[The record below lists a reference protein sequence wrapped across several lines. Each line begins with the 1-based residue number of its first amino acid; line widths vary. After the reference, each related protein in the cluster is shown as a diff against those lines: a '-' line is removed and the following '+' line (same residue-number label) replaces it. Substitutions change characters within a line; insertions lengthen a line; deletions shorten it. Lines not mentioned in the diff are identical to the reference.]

1 MQPTSSDT
9 GLMGWWKRKRA
20 RPDADDLQRQV
31 QATRDRL
38 AQVEVET
45 RRQAAEQEIEQ
56 MKRGSQSDVT

>member
-1 MQPTSSDT
+1 
-9 GLMGWWKRKRA
+9 MGWWKRKKT

-38 AQVEVET
+38 AEVEAEI

-56 MKRGSQSDVT
+56 LKRGPQADGT

>member
-1 MQPTSSDT
+1 MVIL
-9 GLMGWWKRKRA
+9 GRMGWWRRKKT

-38 AQVEVET
+38 AEVEAEI

-56 MKRGSQSDVT
+56 LKRGPQADGT